1 MVVSVCTAVDFVF
14 GVVWVQWLI
23 SHSAVCVPSVPE
35 VTVVVLFEVARSAES
50 VDVVSEVDLASV
62 FLYLFL
68 IKDLICW
75 ETSCISLV

>member
-1 MVVSVCTAVDFVF
+1 MVVSVCTTVDFVF

-35 VTVVVLFEVARSAES
+35 VTVVLFEVARSAES
-50 VDVVSEVDLASV
+50 VDAVSEVDLASV